1 MNKADTKRLAE
12 TVSTAGSMVLFL
24 IFTVCSLVII
34 TAAASAYRRITDNYD
49 DTFSSAAAVRYT
61 ANKLRACNAAEL
73 LADGVVLEN
82 FGYKTVIYAR
92 GGVLYESLFADG
104 TEARAEGGE
113 AVFRAEGFSV
123 TDCGNGIAAISA
135 NAANGGV
142 FTVYCKLPDGGE
154 DVG

>member
-49 DTFSSAAAVRYT
+49 DTFNSAAAVRYT
-61 ANKLRACNAAEL
+61 ANKLRACNGAEFL
-73 LADGVVLEN
+73 TDGIVLEN
-82 FGYKTVIYAR
+82 SGYKTVIYAR
-92 GGVLYESLFADG
+92 GGVLYESLFAEG
-104 TEARAEGGE
+104 TEPRAEGGE

-123 TDCGNGIAAISA
+123 SDCGNGLAVISA

-142 FTVYCKLPDGGE
+142 FTVYCRLPDGG
-154 DVG
+154 DSVG